1 MRKELLLAFII
12 VLLGNIIHYFIWFDF
27 LGFSYSH
34 PFDDLGDSAQY
45 IGATENLI
53 NKGEL
58 SYYHLKDMNFVSN
71 FSLQSKDDLGILYA
85 FRTPGFNFVHYP
97 LRLLFDYKTALLLF
111 LTIQVILS
119 AISKVILAYLLTREL
134 SKNKITFWI
143 VIGLFF
149 IDFPL
154 SFLNTF
160 LLTESMGG
168 SFLVFSIFFLFVG
181 IGSQYYR
188 TNYFLS
194 GLFLTI
200 AIFFRP
206 FLIVYLILFSLYLVF
221 KSTHTNKLI
230 NKKVLFILPVLLIF
244 GMWTYRNY
252 KLTNEFIPLSTTMK
266 WREYSN
272 KGFVANMSVCQNTA
286 LSYEWWSYDSPM
298 YWYIN
303 KSDSRKPKEVYGE
316 ISLMNELNLIESKK
330 LFLKSIDSTIDIK
343 LRKNYESK
351 SAQQLNDF
359 LNELSQN
366 KWNYFFSSRFYTS
379 RNLIFSKPHN
389 PFINLKYPLNY
400 LLLIIE
406 LFISRYVFIV
416 GALTCILIFFRNI
429 RKLNFAFIYTS
440 IPLGLFALFALI
452 LLASEQREMFIIELF
467 LLPISGYFLSQCI
480 TTKRWL
486 LLASVLL
493 IISTVVF
500 IESFNYI
507 KI

>member
-1 MRKELLLAFII
+1 
-12 VLLGNIIHYFIWFDF
+12 
-27 LGFSYSH
+27 
-34 PFDDLGDSAQY
+34 
-45 IGATENLI
+45 
-53 NKGEL
+53 
-58 SYYHLKDMNFVSN
+58 
-71 FSLQSKDDLGILYA
+71 
-85 FRTPGFNFVHYP
+85 
-97 LRLLFDYKTALLLF
+97 
-111 LTIQVILS
+111 
-119 AISKVILAYLLTREL
+119 
-134 SKNKITFWI
+134 
-143 VIGLFF
+143 
-149 IDFPL
+149 
-154 SFLNTF
+154 
-160 LLTESMGG
+160 
-168 SFLVFSIFFLFVG
+168 
-181 IGSQYYR
+181 
-188 TNYFLS
+188 
-194 GLFLTI
+194 
-200 AIFFRP
+200 
-206 FLIVYLILFSLYLVF
+206 LVF